1 MPSTYSPLAIELQA
15 TGENPTTWGNITN
28 VNIGT
33 ALEEAIVGTVN
44 VPFTTADVTLT
55 LTNSNASQSARH
67 LRLNL
72 TGTPASAFNLIIP
85 AVAGSASAAF
95 EKPYIINNTTGQT
108 ITVKHATGTGIA
120 VPTGKTMWVYA
131 NGTNVVDVTTHLTSL
146 TLGAFLPIASG
157 GTGGNTAA
165 NARTALSAAVLG
177 ANSDITS
184 LSGLTTA
191 LSIAQGGTGSNTAP
205 LARTALGATT
215 VGGNVFTLTNPSAI
229 TFPRFNADNTVTALD
244 AATFRTAIGAGT
256 SSTTGTVTS
265 VGGTGTVNGLTLTGT
280 VTSTGNLT
288 LGGTLSGVSLSTQV
302 TGTLPVANGG
312 TGGTTQA
319 TARSGI
325 GAAASGANTDITSLS
340 PTGSLTLNPTTGTV
354 VGSATGGVQGAGTIN
369 ATGLFVNGAAVG
381 TGSGSVSSVAMS
393 VPAFLSVSGSP
404 ITTSGTL
411 AVTLSGTALPV
422 ANGGTGQT
430 TYTNGQLLIGNTTG
444 NTLTKATLTQGTGI
458 SITNGTGSIT
468 IAATGGT
475 GTVTSV
481 GFTGGIVSVA
491 TATTTPALTVAGTS
505 GGIPYFSS
513 ATTWASSA
521 ALAANAIVIGGG
533 AGVAPATTTTGTG
546 VVTALGVNTGTA
558 GAFVVNGGAL
568 GTPSSGTL
576 TNCTFPTLNQSTTG
590 SAATLTTARTITIGA
605 TGKTF
610 NGSANV
616 SWTLGEI
623 GAAAS
628 GANSDITSITLTSGT
643 INSQPIGTL
652 NIVKSTTSGTAVVG
666 DAGKCITVTAGIT
679 IPNATFAVG
688 DAISIYND
696 SASAITI
703 TQGTSLTLRLAGT
716 TSTGNRTLAAR
727 GMATIWF
734 NMTSEGIIS
743 GAGVS

>member
-108 ITVKHATGTGIA
+108 ITVKHSTGTGIA

-131 NGTNVVDVTTHLTSL
+131 NGTNVVDVATHLTSL
-146 TLGAFLPIASG
+146 TLASALPVLSG
-157 GTGGNTAA
+157 GTGGTTQATA
-165 NARTALSAAVLG
+165 RSGIGAAASG

-325 GAAASGANTDITSLS
+325 GAAVSGANTDITSLS

-393 VPAFLSVSGSP
+393 VPAFLSVAGSP

-411 AVTLSGTALPV
+411 AVTLSGTALPI
-422 ANGGTGQT
+422 ANGGTGSTST
-430 TYTNGQLLIGNTTG
+430 TYCSLTTNVTGTLPIANGGTNATTAAG
-444 NTLTKATLTQGTGI
+444 ALSSLGAY
-458 SITNGTGSIT
+458 
-468 IAATGGT
+468 AATNPSGFTSNT

-481 GFTGGIVSVA
+481 GGTGTVSGITLTGTVTSTGNLTLGGTLAV
-491 TATTTPALTVAGTS
+491 TASNFASQTANTFLSAPNGVAGVPT
-505 GGIPYFSS
+505 FR
-513 ATTWASSA
+513 
-521 ALAANAIVIGGG
+521 AIVAADI
-533 AGVAPATTTTGTG
+533 
-546 VVTALGVNTGTA
+546 
-558 GAFVVNGGAL
+558 
-568 GTPSSGTL
+568 
-576 TNCTFPTLNQSTTG
+576 PTLNQSTTG
-590 SAATLTTARTITIGA
+590 SAATLTTARTLTIGSS
-605 TGKTF
+605 GQTF

-616 SWTLGEI
+616 TWTLAAI

-743 GAGVS
+743 GAGVT